1 MKNIIYLNN
10 SIHYNKMNIESLQK
24 AGSFHHEIK
33 EKVIKQVKYTND
45 LQSLCNFI
53 ENEIKWYSSNDETN
67 HGIAFPVG
75 LNKNE
80 VVAHYNPLKTEP
92 NIIFDLD
99 IDILK
104 IDYGVHINGNIV
116 DEAFSVTNN
125 PKLFPLMNSSK
136 DALRNM
142 IKELRPDTRI
152 CSLGEICEEIV
163 KSYEIE
169 VRPGLFVPVKPI
181 NNVTGHTIDPW
192 NIHGNKMVYNI
203 NNNSTNIV
211 EENETYALEVYTTDG
226 TGTSMMDTTHISHYS
241 VINNNNKERL
251 NSDSLVFLDYLN
263 TQFRGLAFSP
273 RQINYNNHLEL
284 IENLY
289 NNNNI
294 KKYPVLV
301 EPLCIAHVAQF
312 EKTIYVGDSQSIV
325 I

>member
-1 MKNIIYLNN
+1 
-10 SIHYNKMNIESLQK
+10 MNIQSLKK

-53 ENEIKWYSSNDETN
+53 ENEIKCYSSNDETN

-92 NIIFDLD
+92 NIIFDLNE
-99 IDILK
+99 DILK

-251 NSDSLVFLDYLN
+251 NSDSLAFLEYLN

-284 IENLY
+284 IEDLY

-301 EPLCIAHVAQF
+301 EPLSISHVAQF
-312 EKTIYVGDSQSIV
+312 EKTIYVGESQSIV